1 LNTVNNKCWA
11 RVPSCCQHCWC
22 CKHNQTTQN
31 NWGGIHD
38 TGWRHV
44 IQLNSCL
51 IMTLQCTALL
61 NITHTHTQTDVLT
74 WDSSQ
79 GGFHWAGPES
89 WARTAVV
96 H

>member
-44 IQLNSCL
+44 IQL
-51 IMTLQCTALL
+51 
-61 NITHTHTQTDVLT
+61 
-74 WDSSQ
+74 
-79 GGFHWAGPES
+79 
-89 WARTAVV
+89 
-96 H
+96 